1 MQQVSR
7 FGNIDIQR
15 KNSKLDWHLR
25 EYEQLAKTEEREGA
39 ERLKL
44 YERGIL
50 EQVRVREAD
59 GGECKRKKKD

>member
-25 EYEQLAKTEEREGA
+25 EYEQLAKTEERGGA
-39 ERLKL
+39 ERGERLRL
-44 YERGIL
+44 YER
-50 EQVRVREAD
+50 EH
-59 GGECKRKKKD
+59 